1 MSDETNW
8 QGNYNAAMDSVNL
21 LNAGKPEGQ
30 SDEDWADC
38 VKRNVGHLEI
48 ILEKEWPEGF
58 DLKPFQDA
66 VKA

>member
-30 SDEDWADC
+30 SDEDWADF

-48 ILEKEWPEGF
+48 ILEKEWPKGF